1 MHLAILM
8 TNTDETP
15 FADKH
20 PRDGEKFQTLLHEV
34 RPTWT
39 FEVFSVKDGIFPDNI
54 SRFDGFVITGSP
66 ASVRDGDPWIDQLAE
81 MIRTIIAQRKP
92 MYGACFG
99 HQAIA
104 AALGAKIDDNPDGWV
119 LGTVETTL
127 TDNSARHLIYGAH
140 KEQVTTLPHG
150 AKVIA
155 KTPGCPIA
163 GFAIDNHVLTTQYHP
178 EMKDEFI
185 AALIEEMEEDLPA
198 ETIHAARASLDR
210 PADRVTAAQQIVGF
224 FEGQ

>member
-1 MHLAILM
+1 M
-8 TNTDETP
+8 
-15 FADKH
+15 
-20 PRDGEKFQTLLHEV
+20 
-34 RPTWT
+34 
-39 FEVFSVKDGIFPDNI
+39 FSVKDGIFPDNI

-66 ASVRDGDPWIDQLAE
+66 ASVRDGDLWIDQLAKV
-81 MIRTIIAQRKP
+81 IRTIIAQRKP